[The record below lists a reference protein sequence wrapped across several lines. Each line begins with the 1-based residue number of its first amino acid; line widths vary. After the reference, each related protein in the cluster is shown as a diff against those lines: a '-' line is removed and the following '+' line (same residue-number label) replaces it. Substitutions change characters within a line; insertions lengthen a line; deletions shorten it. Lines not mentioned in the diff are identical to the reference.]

1 MLQRRHEILK
11 TISTSSVPKIIVF
24 LSVKYIDIDKGPISL
39 RFRRL
44 DAVNDISCA
53 KEYINYRFIDV
64 YKVGMVKIFVK
75 IFN

>member
-39 RFRRL
+39 RFRCL
-44 DAVNDISCA
+44 DAVNDI
-53 KEYINYRFIDV
+53 EYINYRFIGV